1 VPPADEGGARA
12 AEEESVP
19 ADDPRPLLFRTLEQ
33 AGALVAGTI
42 ADQAGLPTPCTGWDV
57 GTLVGHL
64 CGLPV
69 RIAVIGSGG
78 DPDAVPSL
86 RPDLLPEQWA
96 GEFDRA
102 VADARA
108 AWADDAVLDRTVRSP
123 GGEHP
128 GRLVAP
134 AYVPE
139 VVTHSWDLAAATGRA
154 ATLDPELGAAALEI
168 ARELLPAERAAAAE
182 WFGPV
187 VEVPAGSGPYE
198 QLAAWMGRAP
208 G

>member
-1 VPPADEGGARA
+1 VPQ
-12 AEEESVP
+12 
-19 ADDPRPLLFRTLEQ
+19 DDPRPLLFRALDQ
-33 AGALVAGTI
+33 ARDLVARTT

-69 RIAVIGSGG
+69 RIAVIGTGG
-78 DPDAVPSL
+78 DPEAVPSL
-86 RPDLLPEQWA
+86 RPDLRPADWA

-108 AWADDAVLDRTVRSP
+108 AWADDAVLDRTVRGP
-123 GGEHP
+123 GAEHP
-128 GRLVAP
+128 GRVIAP

-154 ATLDPELGAAALEI
+154 GTLDPELGAAAVEI
-168 ARELLPAERAAAAE
+168 ARGILPAERSVAAE

-187 VEVPAGSGPYE
+187 VEVPDGSGPYE
-198 QLAAWMGRAP
+198 RLAAWMGRDP
-208 G
+208 GRLSPPAGPA